1 MGVTRRKEVKL
12 TAACVAANLCRER
25 SRLPRCSSD
34 CGGKSPGIQVTG
46 WCPSYPGCNLRTV
59 LPGKRHWEMSRKKQR
74 GKEPKINNAASER
87 GEICL
92 LINTHALIDEWKG
105 KQ

>member
-1 MGVTRRKEVKL
+1 MGVTRLGELKL

-25 SRLPRCSSD
+25 SRLPRCSSG

-46 WCPSYPGCNLRTV
+46 WCPCYPGCNLRTA
-59 LPGKRHWEMSRKKQR
+59 LPGERHWETSRKKQR

-87 GEICL
+87 GKIRP
-92 LINTHALIDEWKG
+92 LINTHASIDEGKG